1 MTAVISL
8 SPNPGSATAGAVI
21 RAVGGQLAIEP
32 VPGVDGSWELCFP
45 GTYGQAHAAVVAALT
60 AVDPDWTADVTLE
73 YALAV

>member
-8 SPNPGSATAGAVI
+8 TPNPGSAAAGAVI
-21 RAVGGQLAIEP
+21 EAVGGRLAIEP
-32 VPGVDGSWELCFP
+32 VPAADGSWELCFP

-60 AVDPDWTADVTLE
+60 AVDPDWTAALTLE